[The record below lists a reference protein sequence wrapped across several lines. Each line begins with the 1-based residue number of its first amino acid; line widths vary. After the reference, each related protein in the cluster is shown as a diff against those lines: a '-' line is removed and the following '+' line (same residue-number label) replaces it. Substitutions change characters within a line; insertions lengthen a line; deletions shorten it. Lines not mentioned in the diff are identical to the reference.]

1 MRLVLAAADRDFLAA
16 YAKWF
21 ADRGYPAETVF
32 DAVQLKTA
40 LAGDGPSLCV
50 LDERLPLL
58 PHADVMALLE
68 GAGWQVITL
77 RTERAPGGAAEAN
90 TLYYP
95 FTPRELLR
103 AAAPWLAPTEE
114 RQATARDENP

>member
-1 MRLVLAAADRDFLAA
+1 MRLVLAAADRDFLKA

-21 ADRGYPAETVF
+21 ADRGYPVETVF

-40 LAGDGPSLCV
+40 LAGGSPGLCV

-58 PHADVMALLE
+58 PHKDLMALLE
-68 GAGWQVITL
+68 GAGWQAVTL
-77 RTERAPGGAAEAN
+77 RADKAPRSETEAN

-114 RQATARDENP
+114 RQATIRDENP